1 MKKHRAILI
10 GDTTTAKYHSMARF
24 IPEFQTILKDFDL
37 DVTEDYNAFLL
48 EQLKPYDLCVC
59 FIDRWTPLTEDQ
71 SVGLIRYVRQG
82 GGLLVLHN
90 GLSLQTRPELAK
102 LLGGFFTGHPEEAVL
117 TYQTIPSQPW
127 ITTEISDFFALEEP
141 YQIRLDNSF
150 DGTVFLQYRWHETL
164 VPAGWTR
171 LEGRGKIVVLSPGH
185 HLETFLVEGYR
196 TLIHRSAMW
205 AIAQE

>member
-1 MKKHRAILI
+1 M
-10 GDTTTAKYHSMARF
+10 F
-24 IPEFQTILKDFDL
+24 
-37 DVTEDYNAFLL
+37 

-59 FIDRWTPLTEDQ
+59 LIDRWTPLSDDQ
-71 SVGLIRYVRQG
+71 SLGLTQFVKQG

-90 GLSLQTRPELAK
+90 GLSLQARPELAK
-102 LLGGFFTGHPEEAVL
+102 LLGGYFTGHPEETVL

-127 ITTEISDFFALEEP
+127 ITSKSAILALWKNLIRFVSDNA
-141 YQIRLDNSF
+141 F

-171 LEGRGKIVVLSPGH
+171 LEGHGKIVVLSPGH

-196 TLIHRSAMW
+196 TLIHRCALW
-205 AIAQE
+205 ATSKANETREHNSF